1 MSGSEA
7 GLKPALISV
16 RPTTAESKWAGK
28 ECPHCKKPI
37 GAGENAVLCPKCY
50 TPHHK
55 DCWTTH
61 GNVCALDQT
70 PANIMERAGR
80 AAAPAAEAPAPAA
93 PVTVK
98 AAAEAPAA
106 PKAAPA
112 KPAAAPVVA
121 AAAPAAPAAAS
132 GGGASS
138 ARAMRSAARRAH
150 ARCCTRSVSPR

>member
-37 GAGENAVLCPKCY
+37 SAGENAVLCPKCY

-80 AAAPAAEAPAPAA
+80 
-93 PVTVK
+93 T
-98 AAAEAPAA
+98 
-106 PKAAPA
+106 
-112 KPAAAPVVA
+112 
-121 AAAPAAPAAAS
+121 
-132 GGGASS
+132 
-138 ARAMRSAARRAH
+138 AARQLR
-150 ARCCTRSVSPR
+150 RPRRQPLSPSRRQPRLQQLPRRRRRSRQQPR

>member
-70 PANIMERAGR
+70 PANIMERA
-80 AAAPAAEAPAPAA
+80 
-93 PVTVK
+93 
-98 AAAEAPAA
+98 
-106 PKAAPA
+106 
-112 KPAAAPVVA
+112 
-121 AAAPAAPAAAS
+121 AS
-132 GGGASS
+132 
-138 ARAMRSAARRAH
+138 
-150 ARCCTRSVSPR
+150 

>member
-93 PVTVK
+93 PLSSSSPLGGESIHEVRITEVP
-98 AAAEAPAA
+98 PAA
-106 PKAAPA
+106 PSL
-112 KPAAAPVVA
+112 PAASRTPLVG
-121 AAAPAAPAAAS
+121 S
-132 GGGASS
+132 R
-138 ARAMRSAARRAH
+138 ARPGKVQQQQVEFVE
-150 ARCCTRSVSPR
+150 CFNKE